1 MSCLDVFLAGP
12 DDPDRSRTVD
22 MVRDLDGANNVI
34 DLEAAVQ
41 TRRRSDDC
49 GPRAY

>member
-1 MSCLDVFLAGP
+1 LARIEIVGCSA
-12 DDPDRSRTVD
+12 DNFNV
-22 MVRDLDGANNVI
+22 MVRDLDGPNDII